1 MNSPRAPSRKPRY
14 RTPDQQI
21 REQDQRRLEI
31 MKDAR
36 LQSVANG
43 YDEFDFIEAL
53 LIREAAER
61 ARGDPARALFIFD
74 MEMEQVQRDQ
84 TLDAIERFIIVVK
97 EIAAEVL
104 AASPDYKT
112 VAEDAECS

>member
-1 MNSPRAPSRKPRY
+1 
-14 RTPDQQI
+14 
-21 REQDQRRLEI
+21 

-36 LQSVANG
+36 LQSVASG

-84 TLDAIERFIIVVK
+84 TLDAIENLMTVVK
-97 EIAAEVL
+97 EIATEAL
-104 AASPDYKT
+104 ATGPDYNQKS
-112 VAEDAECS
+112 ER